1 MSQDFLLDWSC
12 LMPSGEWEPRERSA
26 KFVRDTLLAM
36 EMKHDYYYKDDAG
49 H

>member
-26 KFVRDTLLAM
+26 NVF
-36 EMKHDYYYKDDAG
+36 EG
-49 H
+49 HTPGDGDEA